1 MKALLIEIRTRPPKS
16 MRYKTVGDYN
26 DPTVLNG
33 RLLLDIDVAETGNV
47 DMDFLIGFHEL
58 IESWLCYKRGIKD
71 KEISGFDI
79 AHEESN
85 DPGRLKDAPYR
96 KEHMFAERLEKM
108 MARQLGVDWDEYWK
122 VQDKVWEKTK

>member
-1 MKALLIEIRTRPPKS
+1 